1 MKTTYLMA
9 TLIST
14 LLMAAIAMPASA
26 QSTATP
32 NLSKRQ
38 VQQQKR
44 IAEGVRSGELTAKET
59 ANLEAREA
67 KIQADK
73 HAAKADGVVTSAE
86 RAKLQAEE
94 NRASR
99 KIYQKKH
106 NVRTIN

>member
-1 MKTTYLMA
+1 MKTTYLMT

-14 LLMAAIAMPASA
+14 ILATAFVMPASA

-32 NLSKRQ
+32 NVSKRQ

-59 ANLEAREA
+59 ANLETREA

-73 HAAKADGVVTSAE
+73 RAAKADGVVTTAE

-106 NVRTIN
+106 NDRTAK

>member
-1 MKTTYLMA
+1 MKTIYINA
-9 TLIST
+9 ALISIM
-14 LLMAAIAMPASA
+14 LSAAIATPATA

-32 NLSKRQ
+32 NVSKRQ
-38 VQQQKR
+38 VLQQKR
-44 IAEGVRSGELTAKET
+44 IADGVRSGELTAKET

-73 HAAKADGVVTSAE
+73 HAAKADGVVTTSE

-106 NVRTIN
+106 NERTTK